1 MILFNPQVIKNQIN
15 LFSVQNKLK
24 NKSTSETTRVT
35 NNWKKEIWESEK
47 WFNQWLS
54 GLIDGDGCLLISKK
68 GYLSCE
74 ITMSINDIKALK
86 FIQNKIGGNIKL
98 RSGVKALRW
107 RMNNHKGM
115 IDLINRINGNIR
127 HTTRLKQ
134 LYKICDK
141 LNIPVL
147 TPNKLDKNNAW
158 FIGFFDADGS
168 ISLNLKTTQIYISI
182 TNKLLIDIIEYKNIF
197 GGNIYYDKSQNGYFK
212 WQISAKKDI
221 LNIYEILKYSKSY
234 KNKRILLIKKY
245 YILKNI
251 YKQPLFKNAWLRFES
266 QWKI

>member
-74 ITMSINDIKALK
+74 ITMNINDIKALK

-107 RMNNHKGM
+107 RMNNNKGM

-182 TNKLLIDIIEYKNIF
+182 TNKLLVDIIEYKNIF

-251 YKQPLFKNAWLRFES
+251 QPLFQNAWLRFES